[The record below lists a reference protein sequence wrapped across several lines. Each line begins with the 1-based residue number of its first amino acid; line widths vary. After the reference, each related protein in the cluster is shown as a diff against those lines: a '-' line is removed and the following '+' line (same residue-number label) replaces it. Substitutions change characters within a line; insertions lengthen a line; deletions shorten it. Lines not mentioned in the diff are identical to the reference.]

1 MQGVQAIMFPT
12 EQNKKGAPCVQ
23 MFIKKK
29 KHQIRDYILKEENG
43 IYFEVSAIQVYVQG

>member
-29 KHQIRDYILKEENG
+29 NTRSEIT
-43 IYFEVSAIQVYVQG
+43 F